1 MTDVDLSGLPE
12 SMAKTALNDDDAVQ
26 FKLVVPDSEGLSP
39 QEARAFLARPVAPV
53 RSSTRSREEA
63 R

>member
-12 SMAKTALNDDDAVQ
+12 GMAKTAANDDDAVQ
-26 FKLVVPDSEGLSP
+26 FHLVVPDSGGMSP
-39 QEARAFLARPVAPV
+39 QDARAFLARPVPPV